1 MATDLNQARALA
13 AAQGRL
19 VKAKAAGVD
28 AAHIAA
34 AEKAIAKFSGEA
46 TPTVTPTPEVTTPTV
61 TEPVTPT
68 TDTSIDTARTQLEEL
83 RGKQEDILGQIK
95 EQQTSGGDVR
105 QTAFDRLFGEDSRI
119 SSFYSPEISKVEEQ
133 ITDVT
138 GLLDKLEGDIIERH
152 EDVGL
157 TEAQRRRIEA
167 VEREPLTK
175 QLSGLTTSYDKLTTG
190 LEFAMDLADKEFAA
204 VTADAQTD
212 IDAAV
217 EELKGLS
224 GLNDQEV
231 VLIEEQLNQNLQLAQ
246 EAREEKKLMEAE
258 TKEEESARKETVN
271 AILEEAL
278 NYVIQSGVV
287 PSDAFKKVVED
298 AQKML
303 EAGAPLSQIQLGVM
317 QAVASNPTVSAF
329 IKSQFTKA
337 KSGSGDDDRTDLEKL
352 IDELD
357 SLPDDTD
364 AAAPEKTGV
373 GFWQPIKDLFGKGK

>member
-68 TDTSIDTARTQLEEL
+68 TDTSIDTARIQLEEL

-167 VEREPLTK
+167 VEREPLTE
-175 QLSGLTTSYDKLTTG
+175 QLSELTTSYDKLTTG

>member
-167 VEREPLTK
+167 VEREPLTE
-175 QLSGLTTSYDKLTTG
+175 QLSELTTSYDKLTTG